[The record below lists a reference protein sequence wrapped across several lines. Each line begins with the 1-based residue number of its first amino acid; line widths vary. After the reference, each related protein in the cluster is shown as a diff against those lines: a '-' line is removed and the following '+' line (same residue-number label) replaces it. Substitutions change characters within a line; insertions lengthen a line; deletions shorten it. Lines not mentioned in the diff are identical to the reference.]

1 MDEGYIPFN
10 RINSSISPIVSF
22 VIDLCTMSTY
32 LVLSVQIGV
41 AFRGVMLDKVIIVGG
56 RFPIGGFYVQE
67 ALHARQF

>member
-1 MDEGYIPFN
+1 MDDGYIPFN

-22 VIDLCTMSTY
+22 VIDLWSTY